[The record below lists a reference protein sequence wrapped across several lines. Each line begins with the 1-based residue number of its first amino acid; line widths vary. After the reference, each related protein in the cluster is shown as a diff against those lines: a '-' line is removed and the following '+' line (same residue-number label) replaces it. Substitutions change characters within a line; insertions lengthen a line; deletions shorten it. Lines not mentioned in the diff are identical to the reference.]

1 MTYFFE
7 TGEDGRSLMSTV
19 EGRIAIASFYYLA
32 YTPLQHLRDTLE
44 EEMNTEN
51 MLQALVDATEFS
63 QLPLRH
69 NEDNIKTELTKQV
82 IVYTMDSPHIHVPGC
97 YCSPTAPA

>member
-1 MTYFFE
+1 
-7 TGEDGRSLMSTV
+7 MSTV

-69 NEDNIKTELTKQV
+69 NK
-82 IVYTMDSPHIHVPGC
+82 
-97 YCSPTAPA
+97 

>member
-1 MTYFFE
+1 MTYFYE

-19 EGRIAIASFYYLA
+19 EGRIASFNYLV
-32 YTPLQHLRDTLE
+32 YTTLQHLRDTLA

-51 MLQALVDATEFS
+51 VLQALVDTTEFS